1 MQDIMLFGEGWN
13 GEVRSIEQGLRKL
26 HLIPQ
31 IADPHLREAIF
42 VVAEHYSD
50 NGEMYLVGY
59 IGNEPLV
66 EDVEEAIMR
75 QKPKPI

>member
-13 GEVRSIEQGLRKL
+13 GQVRSIEQGLRRL
-26 HLIPQ
+26 NFIPHRK
-31 IADPHLREAIF
+31 DPHLREATF
-42 VVAEHYSD
+42 QVTDYYSD

-59 IGNEPLV
+59 VGNEPV
-66 EDVEEAIMR
+66 MEDIEEAIMR